1 MFLHRSQVI
10 TPRPPPPP
18 PTPVTKMFYKDPRKG
33 PLKYY
38 DDTNDAKFEGAML
51 KFYYISCDLDQG
63 PLTPAM

>member
-10 TPRPPPPP
+10 TPRP

-38 DDTNDAKFEGAML
+38 DDTNDAKL
-51 KFYYISCDLDQG
+51 
-63 PLTPAM
+63 